1 MLSHTR
7 PARIVISLVFALA
20 SLQSCLTHAASVV
33 TGTPRGF
40 AFGTTGGGNAA
51 PVYPTSIR
59 DLKTFL
65 SDEQP
70 RVIVLKQAFNFV
82 KTEGSTT
89 EEGCRPMHNL
99 NCIAKKSGFRGQD
112 AIQPSFSKCDGSKV
126 SVTYDNAANTPLL
139 VGSNKTLVGD
149 GMKGV
154 LNGKGL
160 IISGSNVIVQNIH
173 ITNLNPHVI
182 WGGDAITIR
191 GASTDVVPKG
201 IWLDHIKVSNI
212 GRQMIVINFSGATG
226 VTISNS
232 DFDGRTKYS
241 TSCDGRHY
249 WGFLF
254 LGKHTEMSLLG
265 NYLHQISGRSPKVG
279 GSETDAVFLHA
290 ANNYFEDNS
299 DHAFDTTTGAIVL
312 AEGNYFDSVKTPI
325 AHSTKGSFL
334 APNAGV
340 DCKAK
345 LGRSCV
351 PNVLTKSGTLSS
363 ISGDA
368 VETKISNLK
377 VHLRAI
383 KVRTAAKLAVASGNF
398 GVGAFDNDSSD
409 QTSPIQESVE
419 TGPIQESVE
428 MSPIQESVETS
439 PIEKSVEMSP
449 IQESVETSPIQESV
463 ETSPIEESVAL

>member
-1 MLSHTR
+1 MLPHTL

-20 SLQSCLTHAASVV
+20 SLQCCLTYAASMV
-33 TGTPRGF
+33 TGTPPGF

-65 SDEQP
+65 SDNQP
-70 RVIVLKQAFNFV
+70 RVIVLIRAFNFV

-89 EEGCRPMHNL
+89 EKGCRPMHNL
-99 NCIAKKSGFRGQD
+99 NCIARKSGFQGQD

-126 SVTYDNAANTPLL
+126 NVTYDKAANTPLV

-160 IISGSNVIVQNIH
+160 IITGSNVIVQNIH

-191 GASTDVVPKG
+191 GASSNVAPKG
-201 IWLDHIKVSNI
+201 IWLDHIKVSSI
-212 GRQMIVINFSGATG
+212 GRQMVVINFSGATG

-249 WGFLF
+249 WGFLL
-254 LGKHTEMSLLG
+254 LGKQTELSLLG

-279 GSETDAVFLHA
+279 GSETDDVVLHA

-299 DHAFDTTTGAIVL
+299 DYAFDATTGGFVL
-312 AEGNYFDSVKTPI
+312 AEGNYFDSVKRPN
-325 AHSTKGSFL
+325 AYNTKGSFL
-334 APNAGV
+334 APGAGV
-340 DCKAK
+340 DCQAK
-345 LGRSCV
+345 LGRNCV

-368 VETKISNLK
+368 VVTKISNLK
-377 VHLRAI
+377 TQIRAS
-383 KVRTAAKLAVASGNF
+383 KVRAAAKLAVATGTF
-398 GVGAFDNDSSD
+398 GVGAYDDDSVD
-409 QTSPIQESVE
+409 QTSTILEP
-419 TGPIQESVE
+419 
-428 MSPIQESVETS
+428 
-439 PIEKSVEMSP
+439 
-449 IQESVETSPIQESV
+449 
-463 ETSPIEESVAL
+463 VAL